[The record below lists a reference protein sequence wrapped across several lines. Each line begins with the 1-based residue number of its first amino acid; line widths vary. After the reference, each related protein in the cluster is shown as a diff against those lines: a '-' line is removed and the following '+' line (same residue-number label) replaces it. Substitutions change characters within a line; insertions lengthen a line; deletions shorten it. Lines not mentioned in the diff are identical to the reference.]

1 MKIRTS
7 IGLFITIAE
16 INDIAIAARNITV
29 VSHLFLS
36 NIDLTCHTNPTKKPV
51 LTINQRMNSVVYP
64 IIANKFPIE

>member
-7 IGLFITIAE
+7 IGFFITIAE

-36 NIDLTCHTNPTKKPV
+36 NIDLICLTNPTKNPV
-51 LTINQRMNSVVYP
+51 LINYM
-64 IIANKFPIE
+64 